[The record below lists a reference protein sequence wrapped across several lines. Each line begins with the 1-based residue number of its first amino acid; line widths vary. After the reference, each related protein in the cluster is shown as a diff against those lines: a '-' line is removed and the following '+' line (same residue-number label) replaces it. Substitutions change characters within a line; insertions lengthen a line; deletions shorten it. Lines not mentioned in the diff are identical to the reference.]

1 MAREEWYQKEINEL
15 ISMILKIN
23 NEQELVMLFDRILTP
38 REINDMARRLKAL
51 ELLGKGVSYSEIREK
66 LGLSPVIIS
75 RLANKIGY
83 GFRRT
88 SKISAK
94 RDRATLQKSSTP
106 KRTVRYKGVPVFK
119 VPK

>member
-1 MAREEWYQKEINEL
+1 MSREEWYQKEINEL
-15 ISMILKIN
+15 ILMILKIKSQ
-23 NEQELVMLFDRILTP
+23 QELTMLFDRILTP

-51 ELLGKGVSYSEIREK
+51 ELLEKGLSYSEIRER

-83 GFRRT
+83 GFRR
-88 SKISAK
+88 SNKISAK
-94 RDRATLQKSSTP
+94 RDELSSRKSSIP
-106 KRTVRYKGVPVFK
+106 KKTIRYKGIPVFR